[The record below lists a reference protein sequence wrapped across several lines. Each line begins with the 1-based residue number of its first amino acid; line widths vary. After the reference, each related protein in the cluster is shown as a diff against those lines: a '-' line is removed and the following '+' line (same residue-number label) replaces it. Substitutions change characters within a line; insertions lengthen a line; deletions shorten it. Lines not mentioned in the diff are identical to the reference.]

1 MVIELRIFLGFLA
14 ALIVLLAAYGARP
27 IYGKGG
33 GPHVEPV
40 PSTVVQP
47 GTHKKGR

>member
-1 MVIELRIFLGFLA
+1 MILVRLVLITIGALVVTLA
-14 ALIVLLAAYGARP
+14 AHGARP
-27 IYGKGG
+27 IHGKG

-40 PSTVVQP
+40 PSTVVEP